1 MASITVELT
10 PELEQRV
17 VLWGGKGNETPE
29 ELTLR
34 LLEEYVDDCEDAE
47 RISEEVASGRME
59 TYSIEEVR
67 DELSLARS

>member
-10 PELEQRV
+10 PDLQRRI
-17 VLWGGKGNETPE
+17 VLWGVKGNETPE

-47 RISEEVASGRME
+47 RISEEVASGKMK
-59 TYSIEEVR
+59 TYSLEEVR
-67 DELSLARS
+67 NELGLAD